1 MDERIFVIVV
11 FNLDQSPENDFYK
24 ICFFKKKYGGGGFNL
39 SYWHFLKFRKLGI
52 EKLYKKVDV

>member
-24 ICFFKKKYGGGGFNL
+24 ICFFDKIWGVGGVNV
-39 SYWHFLKFRKLGI
+39 SCWHFLKFRKPGV